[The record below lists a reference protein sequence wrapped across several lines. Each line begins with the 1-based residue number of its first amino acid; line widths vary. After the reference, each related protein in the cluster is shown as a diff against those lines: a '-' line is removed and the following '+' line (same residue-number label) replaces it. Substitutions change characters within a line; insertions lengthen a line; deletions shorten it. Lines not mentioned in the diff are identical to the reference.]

1 ILRSEDG
8 VNWTAIPQDPGTF
21 LGDIVKNSP
30 SELRVRGFRSLQ
42 ALDGKL
48 FATASDFRG
57 VGFVIV
63 SDNPAAG
70 NDAWQQAS
78 PSALDFPVWTLKT
91 FNGYLYATTGD
102 SLNPIGYGVYKTDA
116 QGSLPYSWIPIVTAG
131 AFRPDGLKSPNGL
144 SLWEFQ
150 GKLYVGTNRPIEM
163 IRIDKDDHWEVVVGE
178 PRVTPE
184 GLKTPLS
191 GLGNGFANF
200 FNGHFWR
207 MASHDDHLFVGTWN
221 WSVNL
226 GRLFNRPSA
235 VALIPPGGF
244 DFYNTPDGVHW
255 SFLSRNGFNDP
266 INYGVRSLKSTPFGI
281 FMGAARL
288 TGGAPLFQDSSILDF
303 DEDGDIDMNDVNVL
317 MAARNQPA
325 DGEED
330 PRDIDR
336 DGTIT
341 VLDVRKLMLMCTK
354 PQCAAINSTPELPA
368 PKNVESVSFLVN
380 PSKVTLSWEPTPGA
394 VKYHIYRAT
403 VRPILD
409 YFLPTTEVPIPG
421 TDQTITIQ
429 EIINGALDG
438 LCSGDAPTVADC
450 SVIQA
455 LQLNFGLAEQ
465 FKWIGETTEL
475 FFEEPVPTGMQSVY
489 FVQAEDSDGRL
500 STASNIV
507 GGPSKSAPET
517 LSSFGQRVAS
527 LVSRGR
533 IPGDYGDSLVLL
545 LTQIKAAVDDN
556 DIQAALTLA
565 GQIETSIEGASG
577 VIIEK
582 EVSQELLVHAKR
594 LTRNIWLISEGVL
607 VLPTAF

>member
-1 ILRSEDG
+1 
-8 VNWTAIPQDPGTF
+8 
-21 LGDIVKNSP
+21 
-30 SELRVRGFRSLQ
+30 
-42 ALDGKL
+42 
-48 FATASDFRG
+48 
-57 VGFVIV
+57 
-63 SDNPAAG
+63 
-70 NDAWQQAS
+70 
-78 PSALDFPVWTLKT
+78 
-91 FNGYLYATTGD
+91 
-102 SLNPIGYGVYKTDA
+102 
-116 QGSLPYSWIPIVTAG
+116 
-131 AFRPDGLKSPNGL
+131 
-144 SLWEFQ
+144 
-150 GKLYVGTNRPIEM
+150 
-163 IRIDKDDHWEVVVGE
+163 
-178 PRVTPE
+178 
-184 GLKTPLS
+184 
-191 GLGNGFANF
+191 
-200 FNGHFWR
+200 
-207 MASHDDHLFVGTWN
+207 
-221 WSVNL
+221 
-226 GRLFNRPSA
+226 
-235 VALIPPGGF
+235 
-244 DFYNTPDGVHW
+244 
-255 SFLSRNGFNDP
+255 
-266 INYGVRSLKSTPFGI
+266 
-281 FMGAARL
+281 
-288 TGGAPLFQDSSILDF
+288 
-303 DEDGDIDMNDVNVL
+303 
-317 MAARNQPA
+317 
-325 DGEED
+325 
-330 PRDIDR
+330 
-336 DGTIT
+336 
-341 VLDVRKLMLMCTK
+341 
-354 PQCAAINSTPELPA
+354 
-368 PKNVESVSFLVN
+368 
-380 PSKVTLSWEPTPGA
+380 
-394 VKYHIYRAT
+394 
-403 VRPILD
+403 
-409 YFLPTTEVPIPG
+409 
-421 TDQTITIQ
+421 IQ